1 MLTTTAKNPGLLR
14 RAWLKVRAWN
24 LRWLI
29 ASAEED
35 ITYHEALA
43 ELAPRAAAIRRQYR
57 DELQVML
64 IDCELG
70 RRTS

>member
-1 MLTTTAKNPGLLR
+1 MLTIPTKPSPMR

-43 ELAPRAAAIRRQYR
+43 ELAPRAAAVRRQYR
-57 DELQVML
+57 DELQIML
-64 IDCELG
+64 TDCDLEG
-70 RRTS
+70 RTS